1 MCLRLPVPRWHVLTG
16 IFLLLLAAPLR
27 CCPCALGSLLLP
39 PCLLWLPLLFPRCRE
54 VQGG

>member
-54 VQGG
+54 LQGG